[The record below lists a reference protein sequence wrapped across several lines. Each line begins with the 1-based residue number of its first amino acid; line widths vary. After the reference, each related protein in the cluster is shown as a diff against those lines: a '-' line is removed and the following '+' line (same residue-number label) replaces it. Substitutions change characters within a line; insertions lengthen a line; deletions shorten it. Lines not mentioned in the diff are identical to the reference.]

1 MSIVKRRGE
10 KGFSL
15 LEMMVAIAVLAVAM
29 TAIMSAQQAS
39 MSATVMIKRGQTAAM
54 LVRGIV
60 YAIEEEYRIE
70 GFPENSLEDRD
81 CEVPDDFEKIYECRY
96 SLERFDLEPE
106 QMQSLVD
113 QSFGGLMG
121 EGGLENIQSG
131 DRSGLSNTME
141 GLVTGQTQMGGMDLS
156 GLSFLMPF
164 MGPEGEALMSLCNI
178 NIRAMMNSFM
188 GVQSFLP
195 MVLQEVSNKTRKLT
209 VTLTWSEG
217 PYGERDFP
225 ITTYI
230 TSLPEEQLQQL
241 KEMEDA
247 KEVLEGA
254 GVLPGADSGAPGAG
268 ATGGLRGGT
277 PSTGGSGSRGGG
289 GR

>member
-1 MSIVKRRGE
+1 MKVGSKRGE
-10 KGFSL
+10 AGFSL

-39 MSATVMIKRGQTAAM
+39 MNATVMIKRGQTAAL

-60 YAIEEEYRIE
+60 YAIEEEYRAE

-81 CEVPDDFEKIYECRY
+81 CEVPDDFDKIYECRY

-106 QMQSLVD
+106 QMQALVD

-121 EGGLENIQSG
+121 EGGLGNVQSG

-141 GLVTGQTQMGGMDLS
+141 GLVTGQSEMGGMNLS
-156 GLSFLMPF
+156 GLAFLLPF
-164 MGPEGEALMSLCNI
+164 LGPEGEALMSLCNI
-178 NIRAMMNSFM
+178 NLGAMMMSFM

-195 MVLQEVSNKTRKLT
+195 MVLQEVSNRTRKLS
-209 VTLTWSEG
+209 VVLTWSEG
-217 PYGERDFP
+217 PYGERDFA

-241 KEMEDA
+241 KDMEDA
-247 KEVLEGA
+247 QEVLEGA
-254 GVLPGADSGAPGAG
+254 GIIPGAEGSEGGSGP
-268 ATGGLRGGT
+268 ATGGRGG
-277 PSTGGSGSRGGG
+277 SSSGGSRGGG